1 MRIGR
6 HGGVGQPSTGP
17 SSAQSTQREPEVST
31 ALLRTYMSFEIKAA
45 LKWKKAT
52 TAMVTFSAGMMK
64 PRPWCLST
72 MGNKWHLVIYEY
84 PFRFF
89 LLRG

>member
-31 ALLRTYMSFEIKAA
+31 ALLRAYMGFEIKAA

-52 TAMVTFSAGMMK
+52 TAMVTFSVGMMK
-64 PRPWCLST
+64 PS
-72 MGNKWHLVIYEY
+72 EY
-84 PFRFF
+84 PNGRCAIFINQKC
-89 LLRG
+89 

>member
-1 MRIGR
+1 
-6 HGGVGQPSTGP
+6 
-17 SSAQSTQREPEVST
+17 
-31 ALLRTYMSFEIKAA
+31 MSFEIKAA

-72 MGNKWHLVIYEY
+72 MGVNGGYAYYEY

>member
-31 ALLRTYMSFEIKAA
+31 ALLRAYMGFVQGFKQ
-45 LKWKKAT
+45 
-52 TAMVTFSAGMMK
+52 
-64 PRPWCLST
+64 LSHVPHT
-72 MGNKWHLVIYEY
+72 HGELLPMLEPYWRHIHELFQQLLMGT
-84 PFRFF
+84 PS
-89 LLRG
+89 